1 MESLFLSKDEV
12 AELTGYKLPAHQGRW
27 LKEHGWV
34 FERNATNRPIVG
46 RDYARSRLGGA
57 RQAAPTPSPSSSTPR
72 PNFGAL
78 TSR

>member
-57 RQAAPTPSPSSSTPR
+57 RQAAAVQSPSSTPR

>member
-1 MESLFLSKDEV
+1 MESLFLSKDEI
-12 AELTGYKLPAHQGRW
+12 AELTGYKLPAHQCRW
-27 LKEHGWV
+27 LQERHWV

-57 RQAAPTPSPSSSTPR
+57 KQAMPTPSPSSSIPR

-78 TSR
+78 TAR

>member
-57 RQAAPTPSPSSSTPR
+57 RQAATVQSPSSTPR